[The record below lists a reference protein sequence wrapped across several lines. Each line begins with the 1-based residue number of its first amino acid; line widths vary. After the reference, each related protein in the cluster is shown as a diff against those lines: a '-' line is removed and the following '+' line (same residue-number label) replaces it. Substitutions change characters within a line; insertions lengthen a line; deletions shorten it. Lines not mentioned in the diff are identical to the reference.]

1 MFYVKQVLLEVQ
13 SSSNRL
19 EGQDLT
25 IFNFLGCLLEFFK
38 DVTEVVV
45 GDVIDI
51 IIDIYLYSGGS
62 YYR

>member
-25 IFNFLGCLLEFFK
+25 IFNFLGVFAGIF
-38 DVTEVVV
+38 TEVVV
-45 GDVIDI
+45 GDVID

-62 YYR
+62 YYM

>member
-25 IFNFLGCLLEFFK
+25 IFNFLGVFAGIF
-38 DVTEVVV
+38 TEVVV
-45 GDVIDI
+45 GDVID

>member
-13 SSSNRL
+13 SPSNRL

-25 IFNFLGCLLEFFK
+25 IFNFLGVFAGIF
-38 DVTEVVV
+38 TEVVV
-45 GDVIDI
+45 GDVID